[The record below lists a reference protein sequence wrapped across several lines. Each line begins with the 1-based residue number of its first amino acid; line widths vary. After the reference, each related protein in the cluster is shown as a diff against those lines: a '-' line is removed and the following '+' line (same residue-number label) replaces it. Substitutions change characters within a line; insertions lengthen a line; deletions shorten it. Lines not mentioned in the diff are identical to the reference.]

1 MNYLE
6 KFKQETE
13 LINKFKEDKAYLCWV
28 MALYLDRN
36 DVFGL
41 ATDDLTDGKNDR
53 KIDFVDLDIIG
64 GKITLSQGYYST
76 KERDEAPANKAAD
89 MNTAIAWL
97 VSGELSEIPDY
108 MRDIVGECRE
118 AISRNEIS
126 IIDAV
131 YVHNLPE
138 SKNCKDELK
147 TIKVHQSKLFEQY
160 NIEISAHELGRE
172 TIENLYVSKK
182 SQIVIKDAIEME
194 GQPLFEENAEGWKAY
209 VFSVS
214 GKWLYNIYKL
224 YGDKLFS
231 ANYRGFLGISGKRK
245 KINNSIRQTV
255 ENEPA
260 NFWVY
265 NNGITILTLG
275 LSNAENGNKKA
286 IGMSIING
294 AQTTGSISMI
304 DGSKV
309 ENLGKV
315 KVLCRLIQCE
325 KTDLIPEIVKANN
338 TQNEI
343 TSWDKYSNDSVQ
355 ISLRQKFKQYNK
367 EYSLKRGF
375 DGTSDGIGI
384 YTVAQPVLAFE
395 GNYAEA
401 NRGRDNIF
409 ENNYLYK
416 SVFEDKSARH
426 LLMIYSLGKTV
437 DDIKDEIKEL
447 ASTKEELKDS
457 EVIQIALFRNLK
469 FKLFFIAV
477 VAESIEAIVDFKVD
491 KRRIAFTDKFVR
503 EDINVMKECWKSFVK
518 SVLTLMIAKLDGDVN
533 IYIFEIKIS
542 LEFYVKI

>member
-224 YGDKLFS
+224 YC
-231 ANYRGFLGISGKRK
+231 Y
-245 KINNSIRQTV
+245 KI
-255 ENEPA
+255 
-260 NFWVY
+260 F
-265 NNGITILTLG
+265 
-275 LSNAENGNKKA
+275 
-286 IGMSIING
+286 
-294 AQTTGSISMI
+294 
-304 DGSKV
+304 
-309 ENLGKV
+309 
-315 KVLCRLIQCE
+315 
-325 KTDLIPEIVKANN
+325 
-338 TQNEI
+338 
-343 TSWDKYSNDSVQ
+343 
-355 ISLRQKFKQYNK
+355 
-367 EYSLKRGF
+367 
-375 DGTSDGIGI
+375 
-384 YTVAQPVLAFE
+384 
-395 GNYAEA
+395 
-401 NRGRDNIF
+401 
-409 ENNYLYK
+409 
-416 SVFEDKSARH
+416 
-426 LLMIYSLGKTV
+426 
-437 DDIKDEIKEL
+437 
-447 ASTKEELKDS
+447 
-457 EVIQIALFRNLK
+457 
-469 FKLFFIAV
+469 
-477 VAESIEAIVDFKVD
+477 
-491 KRRIAFTDKFVR
+491 
-503 EDINVMKECWKSFVK
+503 
-518 SVLTLMIAKLDGDVN
+518 
-533 IYIFEIKIS
+533 
-542 LEFYVKI
+542 

>member
-1 MNYLE
+1 
-6 KFKQETE
+6 
-13 LINKFKEDKAYLCWV
+13 
-28 MALYLDRN
+28 
-36 DVFGL
+36 
-41 ATDDLTDGKNDR
+41 
-53 KIDFVDLDIIG
+53 
-64 GKITLSQGYYST
+64 
-76 KERDEAPANKAAD
+76 
-89 MNTAIAWL
+89 
-97 VSGELSEIPDY
+97 
-108 MRDIVGECRE
+108 
-118 AISRNEIS
+118 
-126 IIDAV
+126 
-131 YVHNLPE
+131 
-138 SKNCKDELK
+138 
-147 TIKVHQSKLFEQY
+147 
-160 NIEISAHELGRE
+160 
-172 TIENLYVSKK
+172 
-182 SQIVIKDAIEME
+182 
-194 GQPLFEENAEGWKAY
+194 
-209 VFSVS
+209 
-214 GKWLYNIYKL
+214 
-224 YGDKLFS
+224 
-231 ANYRGFLGISGKRK
+231 
-245 KINNSIRQTV
+245 
-255 ENEPA
+255 
-260 NFWVY
+260 
-265 NNGITILTLG
+265 
-275 LSNAENGNKKA
+275 
-286 IGMSIING
+286 MSIING